1 MISAELVQ
9 NVAHATLELGDRKA
23 NLVIDCRLG
32 TVKVKTRSD
41 GACSLFSLSSL
52 FSGKRKKNS
61 SLFFSSFTATGARI
75 SDFIQKA
82 SRLRR

>member
-1 MISAELVQ
+1 MISVELVQ
-9 NVAHATLELGDRKA
+9 NVAHATLELGDRK
-23 NLVIDCRLG
+23 NLVIDYRLG

-61 SLFFSSFTATGARI
+61 SLFFSFFTATGARI

-82 SRLRR
+82 SRLRK